1 MLNVSKILLPKITSI
16 KILNFRFPFTLA
28 RNLLIIQVFALNT
41 TKVEKKTKVERTW
54 AKHSSY
60 DE

>member
-1 MLNVSKILLPKITSI
+1 MLNVSKILLPKITST

-28 RNLLIIQVFALNT
+28 RDLLIIQVFPLN
-41 TKVEKKTKVERTW
+41 KTKVERTW
-54 AKHSSY
+54 AKYASY

>member
-28 RNLLIIQVFALNT
+28 RDLLIIQVFALTT
-41 TKVEKKTKVERTW
+41 TKVEKKLK
-54 AKHSSY
+54 
-60 DE
+60 